1 MKKSIKTVTVRTV
14 PNGYELK
21 YDGMRQREGFL
32 YFNIE
37 SLLGGILK
45 HVVMGDKSEQDP
57 EECKSLLQSMM
68 TWPDS
73 VELRQAYAT
82 LQSDYEDAK
91 RTAHT
96 AQVQL
101 AALDRKHE
109 AALTT
114 IRELRQDLAKS
125 AIKVE
130 AYHNL
135 KRELERKAE
144 NERIKAKM
152 KKFREE
158 EEEQRKAQRIKV
170 KPNDGT
176 DEGRK
181 LAEKQERAAKAR
193 KVKAENDEKRLAE
206 KVKKLKGEQSTV
218 NEKKTPDKPKKQPT
232 KPKETPKKIEYSQ
245 EVYDALMLPL
255 TIDKLKLS
263 IRTLKVLKYAGGE
276 INNIIADV
284 VRYTKRDLLM
294 IRGCGTTV
302 ITEWQ
307 AWLDAHGLQ
316 MGMNPKPILKEHD
329 NH

>member
-21 YDGMRQREGFL
+21 YDGMRQQEGFL

-114 IRELRQDLAKS
+114 IRELRQELAKS
-125 AIKVE
+125 AIKVD
-130 AYHNL
+130 AYNNL

-144 NERIKAKM
+144 NDRIKAKM

-158 EEEQRKAQRIKV
+158 EEEQRKAKRIKV

-176 DEGRK
+176 EEGRK

-206 KVKKLKGEQSTV
+206 KVKKLKDEQSTV
-218 NEKKTPDKPKKQPT
+218 NENKTVDKPKKQPP

-245 EVYDALMLPL
+245 EVYDALMTPL

-276 INNIIADV
+276 INNTIADV